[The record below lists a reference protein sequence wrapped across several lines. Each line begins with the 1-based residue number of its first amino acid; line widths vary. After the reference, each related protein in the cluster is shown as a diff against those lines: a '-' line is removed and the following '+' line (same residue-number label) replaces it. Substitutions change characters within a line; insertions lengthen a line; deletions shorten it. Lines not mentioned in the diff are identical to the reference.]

1 MKSPALAAI
10 LNIIPGLGYLYLG
23 TRRVFALILLVS
35 AIFVGLDYFSDPN
48 AEAYYDIP
56 VTAWYYLYMVTAAAA
71 FIVDAFLEGRKLRQA
86 FLVKHNIKI

>member
-23 TRRVFALILLVS
+23 IRRVFALILLVS
-35 AIFVGLDYFSDPN
+35 IVFIGLDYFFDPN

-56 VTAWYYLYMVTAAAA
+56 VTVWYYLYVVTATVA

-86 FLVKHNIKI
+86 FLAKHNIKI